1 LDDITVLKHFDTPTI
16 CNALELIDSSRK
28 DSGYTRFNMT
38 AVNAAAGPIVGFA
51 LTATMRSEKPSELNV
66 SELRQA
72 RLDYYEYMF
81 TDMGGPKIC
90 VMHDMDDPDAVHGPF
105 WGEFNTRIHRAMG
118 FRGVVTDG
126 CVRDVRKLP
135 TDVLLLAR
143 GLRPSHAN
151 LHIVSYGEPV
161 KVFGMDVSH
170 GDVVHADEHGAVAF
184 PAKLVNEVGVKAT
197 EFIAR
202 EAPIMAACIEGDL
215 TLQELR
221 RLYLA
226 RK

>member
-1 LDDITVLKHFDTPTI
+1 M
-16 CNALELIDSSRK
+16 
-28 DSGYTRFNMT
+28 Y
-38 AVNAAAGPIVGFA
+38 
-51 LTATMRSEKPSELNV
+51 
-66 SELRQA
+66 
-72 RLDYYEYMF
+72 

-90 VMHDMDDPDAVHGPF
+90 VMHDADGPDAVHGPF

-143 GLRPSHAN
+143 GLRPSHVN
-151 LHIVSYGEPV
+151 MHIVSYGEPV
-161 KVFGMDVSH
+161 AVFGMEVSH

-184 PAKLVNEVGVKAT
+184 PAKLVDEIAIKAK

-202 EAPIMAACIEGDL
+202 EAPIMAACGEGGL
-215 TLQELR
+215 TLTELS

>member
-1 LDDITVLKHFDTPTI
+1 LDDIAALERFDTPTI
-16 CNALELIDSSRK
+16 CNALELIDSSRR
-28 DSGYTRFNMT
+28 DYGYTRCNMI
-38 AVNAAAGPIVGFA
+38 AVNVAVGPIVGFA
-51 LTATMRSEKPSELNV
+51 LTGTMRSETPSDLSAAELT
-66 SELRQA
+66 QA
-72 RLDYYEYMF
+72 RLDYYAYMF
-81 TDMGGPKIC
+81 TDMGGPKVC
-90 VMHDMDDPDAVHGPF
+90 VMQDIDTPESNHGPF

-135 TDVLLLAR
+135 KDVLLLAR
-143 GLRPSHAN
+143 GLRPSHGN
-151 LHIVSYGEPV
+151 VHIVSYGDPV
-161 KVFGMDVSH
+161 KVFGMEVSH

-184 PAKLVNEVGVKAT
+184 PAKLIDEIAVKAT

-202 EAPIMAACIEGDL
+202 ESPIVDACKKESL
-215 TLQELR
+215 AYEELR